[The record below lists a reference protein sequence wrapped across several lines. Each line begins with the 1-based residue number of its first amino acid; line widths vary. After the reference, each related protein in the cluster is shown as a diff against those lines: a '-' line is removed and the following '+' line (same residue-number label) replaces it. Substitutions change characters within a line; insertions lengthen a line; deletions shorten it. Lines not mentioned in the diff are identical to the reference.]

1 MKWMVIR
8 ACLIPASLLL
18 TAQAPDTG
26 KSPFWD
32 NFAFE
37 RGTQD
42 LTLENA
48 RRMGVFNSLIKDPLD
63 LDVDDARA
71 DIEIAGSNFD
81 PILTLNSNVADSDQ
95 SAFDT
100 ETRTRTNSA
109 TVSKLF
115 PTGTTLSLTQSHTD
129 TDTDSLIATSDGE
142 SDSLDTTVALNQPLL
157 KNAGVL
163 VNTLARETAKIELD
177 SAELRKLAA
186 LTNNYRDVTTAY
198 WNHWISFRNLEIAIE
213 QFDLAN
219 QQKELAEKLLGAG
232 LVAAVEVL
240 RAETGIAQ
248 RIDAIL
254 AAQDNLIISNNA
266 LFQLISDEEGAG
278 DLVLFKP
285 VTEPAALEP
294 VLTVSEVSEA
304 ALENNLVLKVLENDV
319 NSAALTVR
327 AADWQTLPQLDLDAS
342 YTKSNVDRDA
352 SLIAVDDTEEW
363 AVGVTLTYPLFE
375 RNAHA
380 QLRQA
385 RNSSHLARKNVA
397 IQRQDLRKTS
407 ENLVSNLF
415 QNYRRLL
422 AAQREVDLTRRIY
435 EAELKQ
441 FDRGERTSTDVLDVA
456 TQLSLALTKQSQ
468 AYAQYEISRTE
479 IDLLMGQVGGRVRRL
494 LSGEE

>member
-1 MKWMVIR
+1 MKWIVIR

-18 TAQAPDTG
+18 AAQAPDTG

-37 RGTQD
+37 RGTRD
-42 LTLENA
+42 ITLDA
-48 RRMGVFNSLIKDPLD
+48 AQRMGVFNSLIKDPLD
-63 LDVDDARA
+63 LDIDDAEA
-71 DIEIAGSNFD
+71 DIEIAKSNFD
-81 PILTLNSNVADSDQ
+81 PVLTLNSNLADSDQ

-100 ETRTRTNSA
+100 ETRTKTGSA

-115 PTGTTLSLTQSHTD
+115 ATGTTVSVSQSYTE

-157 KNAGVL
+157 KNAGTL
-163 VNTLARETAKIELD
+163 VNTLARETAKIDLD
-177 SAELRKLAA
+177 SAELQKLAT
-186 LTNNYRDVTTAY
+186 LTSNYRDVTTAY
-198 WNHWISFRNLEIAIE
+198 WNHWIAFRNLEIAIE

-240 RAETGIAQ
+240 RAEAGIAQ

-254 AAQDNLIISNNA
+254 AAQDNLIITNNA

-278 DLVLFKP
+278 DLVLLNP
-285 VTEPAALEP
+285 VTEPSAEEPTLSISDVSDAAIESSLA
-294 VLTVSEVSEA
+294 LKILQNEV
-304 ALENNLVLKVLENDV
+304 DV
-319 NSAALTVR
+319 AALTVR
-327 AADWQTLPQLDLDAS
+327 AADWQTLPELDLNLS
-342 YTKSNVDRDA
+342 YTKSKVDKDA
-352 SLIAVDDTEEW
+352 SLIAVDDSEDW

-375 RNAHA
+375 RNSHA

-385 RNSSHLARKNVA
+385 RNSNHLARKNVA
-397 IQRQDLRKTS
+397 IQRQGLRKTS

-422 AAQREVDLTRRIY
+422 AARREVDVTRRIY

-441 FDRGERTSTDVLDVA
+441 FDRGARTSTDVLDVA

-479 IDLLMGQVGGRVRRL
+479 IALLMGQVGDRVRRL
-494 LSGEE
+494 LKGQE